1 VTRSGKRDE
10 SGWGPWAA
18 WRAQHRAA
26 ASNSWQK
33 LVAQPAVT
41 AVTWLVIAISLALPS
56 TLLLTLD
63 NLSAVA
69 GGVDRPSQLSVLL
82 TGDSEL
88 PVAEQLQRTLKNWS
102 EIDDVVL
109 LDRELA
115 LSQFIQQADLA
126 GVMGSLARNP
136 LPHTLIVM
144 PVHGLSAAVMTD
156 LRQRLQTLPG
166 VDRVIADTRWIARL
180 ETALQAGWRW
190 VLGLGTVMLMG
201 GVLVLGNTLRLAIE
215 ARKDEILVVHLI
227 GGSPAF
233 ARRPFLYLGLWY
245 GVGGGVVAALL
256 LMMMAWWMTGP
267 VNTLFL
273 LYESPQKMRL
283 PGAFYPISLTAL
295 GGFLGLLSAWLAAG
309 RYFRQLVARTSTQ
322 NR

>member
-1 VTRSGKRDE
+1 MTQSHKRYQAR
-10 SGWGPWAA
+10 WGRWAS

-33 LVAQPAVT
+33 LVVQPAVT
-41 AVTWLVIAISLALPS
+41 GVTWLVIAISLALPS
-56 TLLLTLD
+56 TLLLTLG

-69 GGVDRPSQLSVLL
+69 GGVDRPPQLSVLL

-88 PVAEQLQRTLKNWS
+88 PVAEQLQRTLNNWS

-115 LSQFIQQADLA
+115 LSQFIQQTDLA
-126 GVMGSLARNP
+126 AVVGSLARNP

-144 PVHGLSAAVMTD
+144 PVSALSEAVMSE
-156 LRQRLQTLPG
+156 LRQRLQTLSG
-166 VDRVIADTRWIARL
+166 VDRVIMDTRWVARL

-201 GVLVLGNTLRLAIE
+201 AVLVLGNTLRLAIE

-245 GVGGGVVAALL
+245 GLGGGVVAALL
-256 LMMMAWWMTGP
+256 LMVMTLWMTGP

-273 LYESPQKMRL
+273 LYDSPQKMRA
-283 PGAFYPISLTAL
+283 PGAFYPISLIVL
-295 GGFLGLLSAWLAAG
+295 GASLGLLSARLAAG
-309 RYFRQLVARTSTQ
+309 RYFRQLESRPSSQ

>member
-1 VTRSGKRDE
+1 MTRPQKRDQAR
-10 SGWGPWAA
+10 WGAWSS

-26 ASNSWQK
+26 AHNSWQK
-33 LVAQPAVT
+33 LAVQPAVT

-69 GGVDRPSQLSVLL
+69 GGVDRLPQLSVLL

-88 PVAEQLQRTLKNWS
+88 SVAEQLQQTLKRWP

-115 LSQFIQQADLA
+115 LSQFIQHTDLA
-126 GVMGSLARNP
+126 TVVGSLTRNP

-144 PVHGLSAAVMTD
+144 PGAASSEAAMTE
-156 LRQRLQTLPG
+156 LGQRVQTLSG
-166 VDRVIADTRWIARL
+166 VDRVILDTRWVARL

-190 VLGLGTVMLMG
+190 VLSLGTVMLMG
-201 GVLVLGNTLRLAIE
+201 AVLVLGNTLRLSIE

-245 GVGGGVVAALL
+245 GMGGGMVAALL
-256 LMMMAWWMTGP
+256 LMVMTWWMTGP

-273 LYESPQKMRL
+273 LYESPQTMRV
-283 PGAFYPISLTAL
+283 PGAFYPMSLTVL
-295 GGFLGLLSAWLAAG
+295 GGSLGLLSARLAAG
-309 RYFRQLVARTSTQ
+309 RYVRQLVSLTSS
-322 NR
+322 

>member
-1 VTRSGKRDE
+1 VTQPQKRDQ
-10 SGWGPWAA
+10 GHWGAWPA

-33 LVAQPAVT
+33 LVVQPVVT

-69 GGVDRPSQLSVLL
+69 GGVDRSPQLSVLL

-88 PVAEQLQRTLKNWS
+88 PVAEQLQRTLKSWPD
-102 EIDDVVL
+102 IDDVVL

-115 LSQFIQQADLA
+115 LSQFIQQTEL
-126 GVMGSLARNP
+126 VTVVGSLARNP

-144 PVHGLSAAVMTD
+144 PGPALSAAAMTD
-156 LRQRLQTLPG
+156 LGQRVQTLSG
-166 VDRVIADTRWIARL
+166 VDRVIVDTRWVARL

-190 VLGLGTVMLMG
+190 VLGLGAVMLMG
-201 GVLVLGNTLRLAIE
+201 AVLVLGNTLRLAVE

-245 GVGGGVVAALL
+245 GVGGGMVAALL
-256 LMMMAWWMTGP
+256 LMIMTWWLTGP

-273 LYESPQKMRL
+273 LYESPQTMRV
-283 PGAFYPISLTAL
+283 PGALYPMSLTVL
-295 GGFLGLLSAWLAAG
+295 GGSLGLLSARLAAG
-309 RYFRQLVARTSTQ
+309 RYVQQLVSLASS
-322 NR
+322 